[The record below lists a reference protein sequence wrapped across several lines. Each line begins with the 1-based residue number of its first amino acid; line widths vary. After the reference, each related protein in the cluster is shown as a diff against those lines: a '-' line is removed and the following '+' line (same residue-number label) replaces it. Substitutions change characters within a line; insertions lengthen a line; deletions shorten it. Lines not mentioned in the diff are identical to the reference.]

1 MACYYIKNGSLKSPK
16 FSEFEALIKKE
27 KLTNEEEERLID
39 LRDELG
45 ILDNRDFDTLKQ
57 SIISKV
63 MSNWSGLEFFST
75 GFNTQV
81 DSVFQEFDS
90 DYKTAQS
97 SRNHKGVT
105 KEVEHLNKARNLYKT
120 GEETKAQKFILNFQ
134 AGEPGFGDF
143 VHEFMEK
150 QGFNEEEIVIGKMMD
165 FIKNK
170 RLELADIQKNY
181 PSDYKTLIDRYPD
194 FISFVEKI
202 TDVNLGN
209 SLRQSKLKVK
219 NKFKDYKL
227 KTEQNLAIKN
237 SNGHWIT
244 GRMDAFYYKD
254 DGDAVIVDYKTSVK
268 KSWTSTSEFE
278 HYMQLYTYR
287 QMLINKHLGN
297 R

>member
-27 KLTNEEEERLID
+27 KLTNEEEERLKD

-81 DSVFQEFDS
+81 DSVFKELDS

-120 GEETKAQKFILNFQ
+120 GEETKAQKFILDFQ

-143 VHEFMEK
+143 VHEFMEQ

-170 RLELADIQKNY
+170 RL
-181 PSDYKTLIDRYPD
+181 D
-194 FISFVEKI
+194 FSI
-202 TDVNLGN
+202 
-209 SLRQSKLKVK
+209 
-219 NKFKDYKL
+219 
-227 KTEQNLAIKN
+227 
-237 SNGHWIT
+237 
-244 GRMDAFYYKD
+244 
-254 DGDAVIVDYKTSVK
+254 
-268 KSWTSTSEFE
+268 
-278 HYMQLYTYR
+278 
-287 QMLINKHLGN
+287 
-297 R
+297 